1 MIGSRPSIQ
10 GVCCSY
16 TSGVRR
22 MAADETRSTPLRR
35 TPWRKS
41 IGNSRAFFLNDY
53 GQTLFPLKTN
63 RFLAE
68 FGFDQLIDFGLSAAA
83 NSESDSQAFLPQRSV
98 SALKAGWHQRRTVK
112 LDPVAE
118 VFIYDFM
125 FRNRGLIRGA
135 ISTKR
140 ECYGYT
146 FRNGNPISPT
156 LSYRGFK
163 GAKSEYASAYRHSLS
178 FDVASYFNSVYH
190 HDLTEWA
197 EDRRFSGEDVLL
209 FGRFLRE
216 TKSGRSIDC
225 LPQGIYPTKMVG
237 NDFLKFI
244 DNSARLVCPQ
254 LIRFMDDIVIFSD
267 NKHDLVSDFYL
278 IQDLLGQ
285 RGLSINS
292 AKTRTSEEEQD
303 VASAVDEVK
312 QGLLRK
318 RRSVISRDYSQDDA
332 EQADGV
338 QSIVRNLTKQEAAR
352 LKAML
357 NEPHLEEEDA
367 ELILTLMG
375 ENSADVLGRFDDL
388 LEDFPNLSKSLHAFC
403 RHIVDRE
410 SLAET
415 IFLYLSKP
423 IFVPEYQLFWIGMIL
438 DDYLLKT
445 KKASEIIRKLISHPQ
460 STPITIAKVLEIP
473 TSDFGLPEFRLDH
486 LREGKSD
493 WHAWSAAVGSRGAPK
508 ATRNQILK
516 YYKNASAINSVI
528 ANIVSSYDGSVF
540 D

>member
-1 MIGSRPSIQ
+1 MSAEQTPSDLPRRPW
-10 GVCCSY
+10 
-16 TSGVRR
+16 
-22 MAADETRSTPLRR
+22 RR
-35 TPWRKS
+35 T
-41 IGNSRAFFLNDY
+41 IANARAFFLNDY

-68 FGFDQLIDFGLSAAA
+68 HGFERLLEFGLSAAA
-83 NSESDSQAFLPQRSV
+83 AESQESQAFLPQRSV

-118 VFIYDFM
+118 VFVYDFM
-125 FRNRGLIRGA
+125 FRNRNLIRGA
-135 ISTKR
+135 ISKKR

-146 FRNGNPISPT
+146 FREGIPFSPT

-163 GAKSEYASAYRHSLS
+163 GAKSEYASTYRHSLS
-178 FDVASYFNSVYH
+178 FDIASYFNSIYH

-197 EDRRFSGEDVLL
+197 EDRRFSAEDVVL

-225 LPQGIYPTKMVG
+225 LPQGLFPTKMIG

-244 DNSARLVCPQ
+244 DNSARLSSPQ
-254 LIRFMDDIVIFSD
+254 LIRFMDDIVIFGD
-267 NKHDLVSDFYL
+267 NRQDIVADFYL

-292 AKTRTSEEEQD
+292 AKTKTSEEEQD

-318 RRSVISRDYSQDDA
+318 RRSVISRDYSQGDVEEAGDIH
-332 EQADGV
+332 DV
-338 QSIVRNLTKQEAAR
+338 VRNLTKKEVAR

-388 LEDFPNLSKSLHAFC
+388 LEDFPNLSKSLHSFC

-410 SLAET
+410 ALAET
-415 IFLYLSKP
+415 ILQYISRP
-423 IFVPEYQLFWIGMIL
+423 AFVPEYQLFWIGMIL
-438 DDYLLKT
+438 DDYLLRT
-445 KKASEIIRKLISHPQ
+445 KKAGEIIRKLIAHPQ
-460 STPITIAKVLEIP
+460 STTITIAKILEIP
-473 TSDFGLPEFRLDH
+473 TSDFGLPEFRIEH

-493 WHAWSAAVGSRGAPK
+493 WLAWSAAVGSRVAPK
-508 ATRNQILK
+508 GTRNQMLK
-516 YYKNASAINSVI
+516 YYKNASPINAVI
-528 ANIVSSYDGSVF
+528 ADIVSSFDGSVF